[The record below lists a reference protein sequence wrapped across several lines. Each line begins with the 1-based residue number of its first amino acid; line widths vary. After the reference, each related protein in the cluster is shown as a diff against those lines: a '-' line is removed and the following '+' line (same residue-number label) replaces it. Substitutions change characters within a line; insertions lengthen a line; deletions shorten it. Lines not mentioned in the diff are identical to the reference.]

1 MDVNVGDY
9 DRRTPLHLAA
19 SAGHLSIVQ
28 YLVENGVDINPRD
41 RWGST
46 PLNDAKDSAIVEYL
60 LAHGAEKGNEQSSF
74 N

>member
-1 MDVNVGDY
+1 
-9 DRRTPLHLAA
+9 
-19 SAGHLSIVQ
+19 
-28 YLVENGVDINPRD
+28 LVENGVDVNPRD
-41 RWGST
+41 RWGAT